1 MPIRTTLSFTQRH
14 HDFMTKQV
22 EEGIYATQ
30 SALVADAIEN
40 LIRQEEE
47 REAALQ
53 AMADEI
59 RRRAQAPREQFIEWT
74 DENNPFTRVLEAL
87 RQRG

>member
-1 MPIRTTLSFTQRH
+1 MPVRTTLSFTQRH

-30 SALVADAIEN
+30 SALVADAVEN

-47 REAALQ
+47 REILLQ
-53 AMADEI
+53 ALAQEI
-59 RRRAQAPREQFIEWT
+59 RERMKTPREQYITEEEAFAGAFALIEKHS
-74 DENNPFTRVLEAL
+74 RK
-87 RQRG
+87 